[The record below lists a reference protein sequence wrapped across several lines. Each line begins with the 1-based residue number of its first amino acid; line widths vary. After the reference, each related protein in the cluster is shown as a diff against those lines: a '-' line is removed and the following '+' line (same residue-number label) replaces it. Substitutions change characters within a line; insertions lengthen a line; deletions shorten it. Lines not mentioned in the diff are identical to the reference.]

1 MGGAVDQSGSLARDN
16 APAGN
21 QRWLLY
27 ISIALSCAFC
37 AFLAWLVWQ
46 AFLAS

>member
-1 MGGAVDQSGSLARDN
+1 MDQTGSLERDN
-16 APAGN
+16 PPAST

-37 AFLAWLVWQ
+37 SFLAWLVWQ
-46 AFLAS
+46 AFLAN